1 MEEAVVYFVGRLSED
16 VKEEIRRVAAERG
29 LRIVA
34 YFVDPPHAK
43 SVPLWRRRN
52 YLAAVDFALAH
63 RIRNIIFYSLCFGR
77 NACETA
83 YELKRLMDEGL
94 KFYFVKPLT

>member
-63 RIRNIIFYSLCFGR
+63 RIRNIIFYSLSGFSR
-77 NACETA
+77 SLREAEA
-83 YELKRLMDEGL
+83 ELQRLESEGFTYYFL
-94 KFYFVKPLT
+94 KP

>member
-1 MEEAVVYFVGRLSED
+1 MYFVGRLSED

-63 RIRNIIFYSLCFGR
+63 RIRNIIFYSLSGFSR
-77 NACETA
+77 SLREAEA
-83 YELKRLMDEGL
+83 ELQRLESEGFTYYFL
-94 KFYFVKPLT
+94 KP